1 MIKRRFI
8 QGLLILALL
17 CGAVLLAHPSAAWA
31 MEGTGSKD
39 DPYQISTAEDLYWF
53 AGLVNDGQTTANAE
67 LTTDIDLNG
76 SKSEQWTP
84 IGNNTPYT
92 GTFDGQR
99 HTISG
104 LSIDSDAQYVGLF
117 SRIGSGGTV
126 KNLTLSNSYIRISRS
141 DSTAYVGGI
150 CGYNDGTIQN
160 CCNSVKATATVTGSS
175 ICVGGICGYNNYSGS
190 ITSCSN
196 SGTVTGSGSSVTGSG
211 STANVGGI
219 CGENWGS
226 IENCSN
232 SGPVEG
238 SGSIAT
244 VGGICG
250 YNDGGRITSCSN
262 SCDVTGSGSVGG
274 ICGYN
279 DGGRITNCS
288 NSGSVEGSGSIATVG
303 GICGRNSD
311 GSISDCDNSGAVTG
325 SDEVGGICGENW
337 GRPFFIGSGSIT
349 NCSNSGPVTGIVA
362 GGICGG
368 NDVGNITSCSNSGP
382 VSGSG
387 DVGGIC
393 GWNDEGT
400 ITNCSNS
407 GSVTGNIDVGG
418 ICGDNWDTITN
429 CYWLD
434 GTAEAGIGY
443 DKGNGEA
450 TDKTADQYASGEV
463 AWLLN
468 QWQESNNLNGK
479 VWAMGEDGYPVLN
492 GKNDNIVVKLT
503 FDANTGNV
511 EDQPI
516 IRYANAG
523 AALPNVSLPEITGYS
538 FTGWYED
545 VDCNG
550 EQVTKIPDNA
560 TGEKTYYAKWTA
572 NTYTVTLNTNNGTI
586 ADGKEVTSY
595 TYGTATM
602 LPTEQDITHTG
613 LNFGGWY
620 DNAAFSGAPVTGITT
635 TDFGDKTYYAKWTA
649 EVTLNTNG
657 GTVNSGN
664 ITDYTYGTETTL
676 PTDVTRAGYT
686 FAGWYE
692 DEALSGEPE
701 TVIPDDATGAKTYYA
716 KWTANTYTVTLNT
729 NNGTINSGNVANYTY
744 GIETTLPTDVTRA
757 GYTFAGWYENEALSG
772 EPETVI
778 PADAMGAKEYWA
790 KWTAKSYPSAP
801 PTVSE
806 EIQDAQP
813 GETVTVDLSSGSTK
827 LDKEVFETLA
837 GKDVTLVVDLGDGVS
852 WTVNGSDIPED
863 ADFTDIDMGVTM
875 GSDGIPVEVV
885 NAMTFETATPIGSD
899 GSVSLAFSHASQYA
913 IVIDDHNHG

>member
-1 MIKRRFI
+1 MIKRRFV

-31 MEGTGSKD
+31 LDGTGSKD
-39 DPYQISTAEDLYWF
+39 DPYQISTAADLKEF
-53 AGLVNDGQTTANAE
+53 AEKVNGGDTAACAV

-76 SKSEQWTP
+76 STSEQWTP
-84 IGNNTPYT
+84 IGDGSNPYT
-92 GTFDGQR
+92 GTFDGAGNK
-99 HTISG
+99 IKG
-104 LSIDSDAQYVGLF
+104 LYINSDAGYAGLF
-117 SRIGSGGTV
+117 GYIGTNGTV

-150 CGYNDGTIQN
+150 CGYNNGSIQN

-175 ICVGGICGYNNYSGS
+175 IC
-190 ITSCSN
+190 
-196 SGTVTGSGSSVTGSG
+196 
-211 STANVGGI
+211 VGGI

-250 YNDGGRITSCSN
+250 VNDGGRITSCSN

-303 GICGRNSD
+303 GICGEND
-311 GSISDCDNSGAVTG
+311 GTV
-325 SDEVGGICGENW
+325 
-337 GRPFFIGSGSIT
+337 T
-349 NCSNSGPVTGIVA
+349 NCSNSGPVTG
-362 GGICGG
+362 
-368 NDVGNITSCSNSGP
+368 SGE
-382 VSGSG
+382 
-387 DVGGIC
+387 VGGIC
-393 GWNDEGT
+393 GE
-400 ITNCSNS
+400 NS
-407 GSVTGNIDVGG
+407 YDPLYNYGGS
-418 ICGDNWDTITN
+418 ITN

-434 GTAEAGIGY
+434 STAEKGVGVNEAG
-443 DKGNGEA
+443 A
-450 TDKTADQYASGEV
+450 TVTEVLSKTAEQYASGEV

-468 QWQESNNLNGK
+468 QWSGDSVLNGK

-676 PTDVTRAGYT
+676 PTDVTRAG
-686 FAGWYE
+686 
-692 DEALSGEPE
+692 
-701 TVIPDDATGAKTYYA
+701 
-716 KWTANTYTVTLNT
+716 
-729 NNGTINSGNVANYTY
+729 
-744 GIETTLPTDVTRA
+744 
-757 GYTFAGWYENEALSG
+757 
-772 EPETVI
+772 
-778 PADAMGAKEYWA
+778 
-790 KWTAKSYPSAP
+790 
-801 PTVSE
+801 
-806 EIQDAQP
+806 
-813 GETVTVDLSSGSTK
+813 
-827 LDKEVFETLA
+827 
-837 GKDVTLVVDLGDGVS
+837 
-852 WTVNGSDIPED
+852 
-863 ADFTDIDMGVTM
+863 
-875 GSDGIPVEVV
+875 
-885 NAMTFETATPIGSD
+885 
-899 GSVSLAFSHASQYA
+899 
-913 IVIDDHNHG
+913 